1 MDLYQRYNSKKGMV
15 TVKKYRDAYKVT
27 IHKNLRIKGLIEN
40 KGIKITDIN
49 GITYEYDDDPEYTNI
64 EMYVDDLTGEE
75 YYVYD
80 IEKRREEKI
89 EKNPQKLAN
98 NISRAKSTIYE
109 LALCNDWDY
118 FCTFTLD
125 KEKYDRYDLE
135 KFHKDFTQKIRDLN
149 KKEGYNIKFLLIPEK
164 HKDGAWHMH
173 GLVAGISAED
183 VLEFTEDR
191 ALPKYI
197 NDKLQRNEKV
207 CYWKT
212 YQDKFGFCILEEIK
226 NIYKVSAYITKYICK
241 DLDKSIKE
249 INAHLY
255 YCSRGLSRA
264 TEITRGFI
272 DMPLLDN
279 IQFNF
284 ENDYLKIHWCDEEEY
299 QNLKYFIDIEE

>member
-49 GITYEYDDDPEYTNI
+49 GITYEYDDNPEYTNI

-125 KEKYDRYDLE
+125 KNKYDRYDLE

-173 GLVAGISAED
+173 GLISGILASD
-183 VLEFTEDR
+183 VLEFTTDR

-197 NDKLQRNEKV
+197 NDKLQRNENV

-212 YQDKFGFCILEEIK
+212 YLEKFGFCILEEIK

-241 DLDKSIKE
+241 DLDKSIKD

-255 YCSRGLSRA
+255 YCSRGLNRA

-284 ENDYLKIHWCDEEEY
+284 ENEYLKIHWCDEEEF